1 MAERL
6 MPAPLSSVRTM
17 IEMSLSHSFEA
28 YYLDTS
34 SGPKSNS
41 SRRAMEIFSVYL
53 LHGEVLPRSF
63 KSIQIYNTAE
73 SYC

>member
-17 IEMSLSHSFEA
+17 IEMSLSHPFEA

-34 SGPKSNS
+34 SGPKSIS
-41 SRRAMEIFSVYL
+41 PRRAMEIFPVYL
-53 LHGEVLPRSF
+53 LHGEVLHRSF
-63 KSIQIYNTAE
+63 ESIQIYSTAE
-73 SYC
+73 SYR